1 MVAEAVVE
9 ERQLLKKL
17 RWYDGF
23 VISLA
28 TPGFLLGSLGYSVGD
43 LGGWGSVL
51 LWGISAG
58 LAFFIMT
65 LYSEMAAMFPDKP
78 GGFPLYA
85 HEGWRKHFA
94 LVGPVATFGYWLG
107 WSVVLSFL
115 GLFSGQII
123 QGAWFP
129 GEPAGTPIDPEN
141 NYFKLFDVGVGLPHL
156 IAVGLIISVWL
167 FNVFGVRVG
176 VRFGYLAG
184 ALLMIPLFCFMI
196 LPFLNGDFTTSNL
209 TWGSLDGT
217 AGTGDE
223 ATSLSAWEVVRLSI
237 VWLWIMSWSSW
248 GVDTCATF
256 APEYKD
262 TVNDTRLALRSA
274 CIFTLVVYILL
285 PLGLVGGVGE
295 ETVAAFDYVGAL
307 EMLTGS
313 EALTDFFVVVIVL
326 SFLISMNTA
335 TADGGRA
342 LYGIAR
348 DHMTIKQLY
357 HLNRH
362 HVPGR
367 AMTIDMVLNICF
379 VLLIGNLFGVLAAS
393 NIGYVLAHF
402 FAITGFIL
410 LRRDRPGWPRP
421 INLAPMWVPVAYVL
435 AVIVAIFTIVGV
447 GWFQTSAGGY
457 GGTKEKVIGFSVLG
471 ISILLFF
478 FRRLVQDRQPVRLR
492 EDAPTMPDARQQAL
506 IDEATR
512 PVL

>member
-1 MVAEAVVE
+1 MAEAVIE
-9 ERQLLKKL
+9 ERQLLKRL
-17 RWYDGF
+17 SWYDGF
-23 VISLA
+23 VIALA

-51 LWGISAG
+51 LWGISAF

-85 HEGWRKHFA
+85 HEGWRKHLT

-123 QGAWFP
+123 QAAWFE
-129 GEPAGTPIDPEN
+129 GEPAGTPVDPDN
-141 NYFKLFDVGVGLPHL
+141 NYFTLIDVGVGLPHL
-156 IAVGLIISVWL
+156 IAAGLILAVWL
-167 FNVFGVRVG
+167 FNIFGVRVA

-184 ALLMIPLFCFMI
+184 ALLMLPLFCFMI

-209 TWGSLDGT
+209 TWGALDGT
-217 AGTGDE
+217 VGTGADE
-223 ATSLSAWEVVRLSI
+223 VSLSTWEVVRLSI

-274 CIFTLVVYILL
+274 CLFTFVVYILL

-307 EMLTGS
+307 ETLTGS
-313 EALTDFFVVVIVL
+313 ESLTNFFVVVIVG

-348 DHMTIKQLY
+348 DHMTVKQLY
-357 HLNRH
+357 HLNKH

-367 AMTIDMVLNICF
+367 AMTLDMLLNICF
-379 VLLIGNLFGVLAAS
+379 VFLIGNLFGVLAAS

-410 LRRDRPGWPRP
+410 LRRDRPNWPRA
-421 INLAPMWVPVAYVL
+421 INLSPIWVPIAYVL
-435 AVIVAIFTIVGV
+435 AVIVAVFTVVGV

-457 GGTKEKVIGFSVLG
+457 GGTKEKVIGFAVLG

-478 FRRLVQDRQPVRLR
+478 YRRLVQDRERIHLR
-492 EDAPTMPDARQQAL
+492 EDVPDMPTGEQAAL
-506 IDEATR
+506 IAASM
-512 PVL
+512 PVAPR